1 MSEPRKQESDVA
13 ALELSATTRMVSV
26 EELDAWLVT
35 AAVSSPHSVTSQA
48 LEALNDWSRAPDS
61 GDISHKSGRFFTITG
76 VRTTGHPSH
85 DQPIILQPD
94 IGILG
99 LVGKIEEGVALF
111 LIQAKVEPGNRR
123 LAQLSPTVQVTSS
136 NFERI
141 HGGRETPY
149 LSIFHS
155 GRKPLGNP
163 LPAGHSPRTLI
174 DIEQSEQSTRFL
186 GKRNRNVI
194 VFTDHLAHDPDPT
207 RFRWVTAAD
216 LFACVLGDDL
226 LHMDTRSVLGSLGA
240 FFTPKWTTPA
250 AAGPEDRVSDPHR
263 VAKGRPEAQTADVE
277 RWLSAVHDDSAVGV
291 IRIPLVDVAGWDL
304 VAGELRARTQES
316 AAPSFDIVGVRT
328 EAGSREVRSW
338 DQPLLRNHPGRDS
351 VLVAQFQ
358 SGVLH
363 LLLRATRV
371 ARPSPGIEIGPTL
384 VREPESL
391 RVHGR
396 GSSSVRAVES
406 MLELGRTLLD
416 VELPEEGGRFLHS
429 NTRHRIVVL
438 AEDITVNHGH
448 PLCWVDFSELGE
460 LLNTPLLCSIELRSL
475 LSCCSPAL
483 DWRG

>member
-1 MSEPRKQESDVA
+1 MSEPRKQESDVS
-13 ALELSATTRMVSV
+13 ALERSATTRTVSV
-26 EELDAWLVT
+26 EGLDAWLAA

-48 LEALNDWSRAPDS
+48 LEALNDWYRVPES
-61 GDISHKSGRFFTITG
+61 GDIAHKSGRFFRITG
-76 VRTTGHPSH
+76 VRTTGHHSY

-99 LVGKIEEGVALF
+99 LIGKIEDGAALF
-111 LIQAKVEPGNRR
+111 LVQAKVEPGNRR
-123 LAQLSPTVQVTSS
+123 LAQLSPTVQATSS

-155 GRKPLGNP
+155 GRKPPGNP

-186 GKRNRNVI
+186 GKRNRNMI
-194 VFTDHLAHDPDPT
+194 VFADDLVQDLDPT

-216 LFACVLGDDL
+216 LFACVFGDDL

-240 FFTPKWTTPA
+240 FFTPKWTAPDA
-250 AAGPEDRVSDPHR
+250 AKPGDGSSDSHR
-263 VAKGRPEAQTADVE
+263 ATKGRPEGRTADVE
-277 RWLSAVHDDSAVGV
+277 RWLSAVRDDSAFGI
-291 IRIPLVDVAGWDL
+291 IRVPLVDVAGWDSF
-304 VAGELRARTQES
+304 AGELRARTQES
-316 AAPSFDIVGVRT
+316 GAPRFDVVGVRT
-328 EAGSREVRSW
+328 EAGSREVSSW
-338 DQPLLRNHPGRDS
+338 DQPLLRNHPGRES
-351 VLVAQFQ
+351 ALVAQFQ

-363 LLLRATRV
+363 VLLSATRV

-384 VREPESL
+384 LREPVS
-391 RVHGR
+391 RPVDGAS
-396 GSSSVRAVES
+396 SSSVRAIES
-406 MLELGRTLLD
+406 MLEMGRTLLD

-429 NTRHRIVVL
+429 NTRHRIIVL
-438 AEDITVNHGH
+438 AEDAIVNPGH
-448 PLCWVDFSELGE
+448 PFCWVDFKQLGE